1 MIRRILSAAI
11 LVLLAI
17 ALLILAWPQLFGLDH
32 APLIAQAVSL
42 RGAAIGVAAILIVL
56 LILIALLFTS
66 IRRFVASVAVLLL
79 VFAGI
84 NGVVLADR
92 GLGSIAFESPGA
104 TDLTVL
110 SWNTLG
116 DAPGADG
123 IADLALEQGADILTL
138 PETTQDM
145 GYAVRDRMAEAGV
158 TMQVFTIAF
167 DQVSKARSTT
177 LLVNATLG
185 AYAIDEAAGSTN
197 PLPSIVARPVSGVGP
212 TIIAVHPV
220 APTAGELENWGA
232 DLDWLSRTCVGDNV
246 IMGGDFNST
255 LDHFSRLDHAD
266 GATIGDCADAAKLS
280 GNAGVGTWPTSI
292 PALLGTPI
300 DHVMLTD
307 NWRVSGMRVIESR
320 DGAGSDHRPL
330 VVQLTPAG

>member
-177 LLVNATLG
+177 LLV
-185 AYAIDEAAGSTN
+185 D
-197 PLPSIVARPVSGVGP
+197 
-212 TIIAVHPV
+212 
-220 APTAGELENWGA
+220 
-232 DLDWLSRTCVGDNV
+232 
-246 IMGGDFNST
+246 
-255 LDHFSRLDHAD
+255 
-266 GATIGDCADAAKLS
+266 
-280 GNAGVGTWPTSI
+280 
-292 PALLGTPI
+292 
-300 DHVMLTD
+300 
-307 NWRVSGMRVIESR
+307 RVRAESR
-320 DGAGSDHRPL
+320 VDEEGGRARELGR
-330 VVQLTPAG
+330 